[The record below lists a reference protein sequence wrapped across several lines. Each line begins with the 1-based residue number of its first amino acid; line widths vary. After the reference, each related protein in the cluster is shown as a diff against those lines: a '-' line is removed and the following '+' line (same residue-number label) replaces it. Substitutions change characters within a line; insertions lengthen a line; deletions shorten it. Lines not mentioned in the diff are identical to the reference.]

1 MTKSTTIDLQDR
13 IDEIR
18 DEKIP
23 SIEESKRDLAR
34 EAKEEYETADDAPAK
49 YHQAHREFEEDIAEL
64 EEEASAHED
73 FIERHGTGEF
83 TIRKLDGS
91 QLLRLE
97 DEVNDASFE
106 VDPEREEIEG
116 VPKNGFRKA
125 MFTRLALVDY
135 PDSCP
140 ETDRGYCDVGAFD
153 GDVYSFLFEK
163 VKLFNNTGQTD
174 LGNSSLADTMQDV

>member
-1 MTKSTTIDLQDR
+1 MTKTTTIDLQDR

-18 DEKIP
+18 DEEVP
-23 SIEESKRDLAR
+23 SIEESQRDLAR
-34 EAKEEYETADDAPAK
+34 EAKEKFGTADEAPAE
-49 YHQAHREFEEDIAEL
+49 YHTAHREFDEDIAEL
-64 EEEASAHED
+64 EEEASALEG

-97 DEVNDASFE
+97 DEVNDASFD
-106 VDPEREEIEG
+106 VDPQNETIEG
-116 VPKNGFRKA
+116 VPKQGFRKA

-140 ETDRGYCDVGAFD
+140 VTEKGYCDVGAFD
-153 GDVYSFLFEK
+153 GDVYSYLFEK
-163 VKLFNNTGQTD
+163 VKLFNNTGRTE
-174 LGNSSLADTMQDV
+174 LGNSSLADTMQDI

>member
-1 MTKSTTIDLQDR
+1 MTKTTTIDLQDR
-13 IDEIR
+13 IDEIY
-18 DEKIP
+18 EKEIP
-23 SIEESKRDLAR
+23 SVEESKRDLAR
-34 EAKEEYETADDAPAK
+34 EVKEEFGTADEAPAK
-49 YHQAHREFEEDIAEL
+49 YHTAHREFEEDIAEL
-64 EEEASAHED
+64 EEEATALEE
-73 FIERHGTGEF
+73 FIEQHGTGEF

-125 MFTRLALVDY
+125 MFTRLSLVDY

-140 ETDRGYCDVGAFD
+140 TTDKGYCDVGSFD
-153 GDVYSFLFEK
+153 ADVYSHLFEK
-163 VKLFNNTGQTD
+163 VKLFNNTGRTE